1 MRLQRVQI
9 PNFRV
14 LKDIDIIFEDY
25 HVPQTFLLASQN
37 GGGKSTFLQL
47 IFVLLKGCY
56 SERGG
61 ELIRN
66 LLKNS
71 NLDNSLWNSSLS
83 TITLTDGGENIK
95 LEIELRTYDLL
106 CENYLSDL
114 NTSANESLYNILKKD
129 GIDGVNNYIKQLEEK
144 VTILKERYQMEDE
157 ARSGFLNL
165 MKDKNRSPLLTE
177 IIAHAVKE
185 SVSSE
190 GSGVTSPEEM
200 VLDQANRSIKK
211 IEKEIVNIEGKIQP
225 LNVFLS
231 EFNSILIS
239 KRIRVVHNSQNTCL
253 IYKFSGDKEFLD
265 LVDLSK
271 KISECIFMA
280 APSSQTFLF
289 LSPEELN
296 SLFENSSEYYS
307 ILKQKQ
313 EAINNLFLFE
323 LSLVKTLAN
332 IFKVAFDNDRLKA
345 LKNGGEYGNE
355 LKLVLNDLK
364 DFLHGKTIQPS
375 SDMSRVVV
383 KMKDINNLDIE
394 LSPADLSH
402 GELRQLSLYAWLKIG
417 KVKNSIVLVD
427 EIEIALHPDWQ
438 YQIVRDLEKWEP
450 SNQYILATHSYDVCS
465 ALSPSHVKEIEPKL
479 MKSEIKIAQ

>member
-47 IFVLLKGCY
+47 IFVLLRGCY
-56 SERGG
+56 SEGGG

-83 TITLTDGGENIK
+83 TITLTDSGENIK

-114 NTSANESLYNILKKD
+114 NTTANESQYNILKKD

-144 VTILKERYQMEDE
+144 VTMLKERYQMEVE
-157 ARSGFLNL
+157 ARLGFTNL
-165 MKDKNRSPLLTE
+165 MKDRDRSPLLTE

-185 SVSSE
+185 SGSSE
-190 GSGVTSPEEM
+190 DSDVTSPEI
-200 VLDQANRSIKK
+200 VLHQANRSIKK
-211 IEKEIVNIEGKIQP
+211 IEEEIVSVEGEIQP
-225 LNVFLS
+225 LNAFLS
-231 EFNSILIS
+231 EFNSILIA
-239 KRIRVVHNSQNTCL
+239 KRIRVVHNSQNMCL
-253 IYKFSGDKEFLD
+253 IYKFSGDKECLD
-265 LVDLSK
+265 LVDLSR

-280 APSSQTFLF
+280 APSSQIFLF

-345 LKNGGEYGNE
+345 LKNGGEYGDE
-355 LKLVLNDLK
+355 LKLVLNDLR

-375 SDMSRVVV
+375 NDMSRVVV

-417 KVKNSIVLVD
+417 KIKNSIVLVD